1 MYFVLGRCVLRA
13 RMIVAVGIS
22 RVEQSWSSCEGG
34 RVAVSST
41 SWQGSSC
48 ISFSFASVGC
58 YKLAV

>member
-1 MYFVLGRCVLRA
+1 
-13 RMIVAVGIS
+13 MIVAVGTS
-22 RVEQSWSSCEGG
+22 RAEQSWSSCEGG